1 MSADKRP
8 VHIDDLFRLKFVHD
22 ARFSPDGSKI
32 VYSVSHIDGD
42 KDDEKEHMALW
53 LMAAETGETR
63 QLTSGQTSDSS
74 PQWSPD
80 GKQIA
85 FMSARGGA
93 PQIYLIPVDGGEARA
108 LTKLKQGVGSGPEWS
123 PDGKTIAFT
132 ATPDREPRDPK
143 KPYRLD
149 RHPYRFDGMGYLD
162 DVVQDIYVINV
173 ESGEVKQLTHD
184 RMMNSQPKWSPDGQ
198 KILYNR
204 MFSVETSR
212 WLPGLSLVD
221 LEGNSSVVVWDW
233 GVVSASAWLPDSQ
246 RIAFIGSV
254 IKALPGAKSDLWI
267 TDVNGS
273 APECRTAGLNVGVG
287 GGLQGDMPIVS
298 FFSTPL
304 FITDDGK
311 SAYTQVQK
319 GGDISLY
326 RIALTGDEHWEAV
339 LTGERAIHLQGID
352 RAERRIL
359 YSVST
364 LHDPANLYIAD
375 IEGGN
380 EKALTSFNTDLLGE
394 IAQPSVENL
403 HFKCID
409 GVEVEGWIMKP
420 AHGEA
425 PYPTVLYIHGGPYGA
440 FGNIYS
446 FDFQMLAGAGYAV
459 LFINY
464 RGSTGYGDE
473 FATAITE
480 GWGDLDYEDHMAA
493 VDYVIAKGI
502 ADPDRLGVCGLSAG
516 GFGTCNIIGKTQRFK
531 AAVPENPVTN
541 FMTLYGVSD
550 IGVLIKDMMQGKPHE
565 KPELYT
571 RLSPI
576 SRAHLCTTP
585 TLLIQG
591 EHDWRCP
598 AEQSEQFF
606 TVLKDNG
613 CVVEML
619 RLPESPHGGSIAGA
633 LPVRRAHNEALL
645 GWMNRHLMGE
655 K

>member
-1 MSADKRP
+1 MSTRP
-8 VHIDDLFRLKFVHD
+8 VHIDDLFKLKFVHD
-22 ARFSPDGSKI
+22 ARFSPDGLKI
-32 VYSVSHIDGD
+32 VYSVSHIDGE
-42 KDDEKEHMALW
+42 KDDEKEHMTLW
-53 LMAAETGETR
+53 LMTLETGESR

-85 FMSARGGA
+85 FVSARNGK
-93 PQIYLIPVDGGEARA
+93 PQIYLIPVDGGEAQT
-108 LTKLKQGVGSGPEWS
+108 LTKLKQGVGGGPEWS
-123 PDGKTIAFT
+123 PDGKYIAFT
-132 ATPDREPRDPK
+132 AGTDREPRDPK

-162 DVVQDIYVINV
+162 DVIQDIYVINV
-173 ESGEVKQLTHD
+173 ESGEVRQLTHD
-184 RMMNSQPKWSPDGQ
+184 RMMNSQPKWSPDSQ
-198 KILYNR
+198 KILYTAN
-204 MFSVETSR
+204 FPAETIR
-212 WLPGLSLVD
+212 WKPGLRMVN
-221 LEGNSSVVVWDW
+221 LESHVEDIVWEW
-233 GVVSASAWLPDSQ
+233 GSVSAYSWMPDSHH
-246 RIAFIGSV
+246 IAFTGNP
-254 IKALPGAKSDLWI
+254 AETLPGAKADLWM
-267 TDVNGS
+267 TCVERS
-273 APECRTAGLNVGVG
+273 TPECRTSGLKVGVG
-287 GGLQGDMPIVS
+287 GGLQPDMPAVA
-298 FFSTPL
+298 FFTPAL
-304 FITDDGK
+304 FITEDGQN
-311 SAYTQVQK
+311 AYTQVQER
-319 GGDISLY
+319 GCIHIY
-326 RIALTGDEHWEAV
+326 RITLSGEENWEAV

-352 RAERRIL
+352 RAGRHIL

-364 LHDPANLYIAD
+364 LHNPTNLYIAD

-380 EKALTSFNTDLLGE
+380 EKQLTTMNADLLAQL
-394 IAQPSVENL
+394 AQPSVENL
-403 HFKCID
+403 HFTSVD
-409 GVEVEGWIMKP
+409 GVEVEGWVMKP

-425 PYPTVLYIHGGPYGA
+425 PYPTVLYIHGGPHGA

-480 GWGDLDYEDHMAA
+480 GWGDLDYEDHMAG

-516 GFGTCNIIGKTQRFK
+516 GFGTCNIIGKTRRFK

-541 FMTLYGVSD
+541 FMTLYGISD
-550 IGVLIKDMMQGKPHE
+550 IGTLITDMMRGKPHE
-565 KPELYT
+565 KPELYA

-613 CVVEML
+613 CIVEML
-619 RLPESPHGGSIAGA
+619 RLPESPHAGSIAGA
-633 LPVRRAHNEALL
+633 LPARRAHNEALL
-645 GWMNRHLMGE
+645 DWMNRYVMNG

>member
-1 MSADKRP
+1 MSQRP
-8 VHIDDLFRLKFVHD
+8 INIDDLFKLKFIHE

-32 VYSVSHIDGD
+32 VYSLSHIDGE
-42 KDDEKEHMALW
+42 KGEEKEHVALW
-53 LMAAETGETR
+53 LMNAETAETR
-63 QLTSGQTSDSS
+63 QLTSGQTVDSS

-85 FMSARGGA
+85 FMSARGEK
-93 PQIYLIPVDGGEARA
+93 PQIYLIPVDGGEAKA
-108 LTKLKQGVGSGPEWS
+108 LTSLKQGVGSGPAWS
-123 PDGKTIAFT
+123 PDGKSIAFT
-132 ATPDREPRDPK
+132 AGVDREPRDPK

-149 RHPYRFDGMGYLD
+149 RHPYRFDNMGYLD
-162 DVVQDIYVINV
+162 DVIQDIYVINV
-173 ESGEVKQLTHD
+173 DSGEVKQLTND
-184 RMMNSQPKWSPDGQ
+184 RMMNSQPRWSPDGQ
-198 KILYNR
+198 KILYTM
-204 MFSVETSR
+204 MFALDSSR
-212 WLPGLSLVD
+212 WLPGLSMVD
-221 LEGNSSVVVWDW
+221 LEAKVSVVIWDW
-233 GVVSASAWLPDSQ
+233 GVVSAGAWLPDSQ
-246 RIAFIGSV
+246 HIAFIGNTTN
-254 IKALPGAKSDLWI
+254 ALPGAKSDLWI
-267 TDVNGS
+267 TDIQGS
-273 APECRTAGLNVGVG
+273 APECRTAGLKVGVG
-287 GGLQGDMPIVS
+287 GGIQDDMPVAA
-298 FFSTPL
+298 FFSPVL
-304 FITDDGK
+304 YITEDGK
-311 SAYTQVQK
+311 SAYTRVQES
-319 GGDISLY
+319 GNVSVY
-326 RIALTGDEHWEAV
+326 RIALTGEENWEAV
-339 LTGERAIHLQGID
+339 LTGERSIHLQGID
-352 RAERRIL
+352 KAERRLL

-364 LHDPANLYIAD
+364 LQDPTNLFIAD

-380 EKALTSFNTDLLGE
+380 EKALTTLNADFLGE

-403 HFKCID
+403 HFKSID

-420 AHGEA
+420 TVGEA

-480 GWGDLDYEDHMAA
+480 GWGDLDYDDHMAGI
-493 VDYVIAKGI
+493 DYVIAKGI

-516 GFGTCNIIGKTQRFK
+516 GFGTCNIIGKTRRFK

-541 FMTLYGVSD
+541 FMTLYGISD
-550 IGVLIKDMMQGKPHE
+550 IGTLITDMMQGKPHE
-565 KPELYT
+565 KPELYS

-606 TVLKDNG
+606 TVLRDNG

-619 RLPESPHGGSIAGA
+619 RLPESSHGASIMGS
-633 LPVRRAHNEALL
+633 LPVRYAHNEALL
-645 GWMNRHLMGE
+645 DWMNRYLMNG

>member
-8 VHIDDLFRLKFVHD
+8 VHIDDLFKLKFIHD

-42 KDDEKEHMALW
+42 KDEEKEHIALW
-53 LMAAETGETR
+53 LMTTETGETR
-63 QLTSGQTSDSS
+63 QLTSGLTSDSS

-85 FMSARGGA
+85 FMSARGEK
-93 PQIYLIPVDGGEARA
+93 PQIYLISVDGGEAQA

-123 PDGKTIAFT
+123 PDGKQIAFT
-132 ATPDREPRDPK
+132 ATLDREPRDPK
-143 KPYRLD
+143 KPYRVD
-149 RHPYRFDGMGYLD
+149 RHPYRFDNMGYLD
-162 DVVQDIYVINV
+162 DVVQDIYVIDV
-173 ESGEVKQLTHD
+173 DSGEVKQLTSD
-184 RMMNSQPKWSPDGQ
+184 RTMNSGPKWSPDGQ
-198 KILYNR
+198 KILYTVN
-204 MFSVETSR
+204 FPIDTIR
-212 WLPGLSLVD
+212 WMPGLRVVD
-221 LEGNSSVVVWDW
+221 LDGKVQDIVWDW
-233 GVVSASAWLPDSQ
+233 GFAGTGAWLPDSQ
-246 RIAFIGSV
+246 HIAFIGTTAD
-254 IKALPGAKSDLWI
+254 ALPGAKSDLWI
-267 TDVNGS
+267 TDLNGS
-273 APECRTAGLNVGVG
+273 TTECRTAGLKVGVG
-287 GGLQGDMPIVS
+287 GGLQDDMPVGA
-298 FFSTPL
+298 FFSSALYLTE
-304 FITDDGK
+304 DGK
-311 SAYTQVQK
+311 SAYAPVQES
-319 GGDISLY
+319 GNVSVY
-326 RIALTGDEHWEAV
+326 RIALTGDENWEAV
-339 LTGERAIHLQGID
+339 LAGERAIHLQGID
-352 RAERRIL
+352 KAERHLL

-364 LHDPANLYIAD
+364 LQDPTNLYIAD
-375 IEGGN
+375 IEGAN
-380 EKALTSFNTDLLGE
+380 EKALTTFNTDFLGE

-403 HFKCID
+403 HFKSLD
-409 GVEVEGWIMKP
+409 GVEIEGWIMKP
-420 AHGEA
+420 TVGEA
-425 PYPTVLYIHGGPYGA
+425 PYPTVLYIHGGPHGA

-473 FATAITE
+473 FATAISE
-480 GWGDLDYEDHMAA
+480 GWGNLDYDDHMAGI
-493 VDYVIAKGI
+493 DYVIAKGI
-502 ADPDRLGVCGLSAG
+502 TDPDRLGVCGLSAG

-541 FMTLYGVSD
+541 FLTLYGISD
-550 IGVLIKDMMQGKPHE
+550 IGTLIKDMMRGKPHE
-565 KPELYT
+565 KPELYA

-576 SRAHLCTTP
+576 TRAHLCTTP

-613 CVVEML
+613 CIVEML
-619 RLPESPHGGSIAGA
+619 RLPESPHAGSIGGA

-645 GWMNRHLMGE
+645 EWMNRYVLGE